1 MGFRLRRSWK
11 ADVSPGASGFLNS
24 MIEDKKPIVPP
35 HATSNIP
42 SAPPQTIKNQNDTES
57 GVSRG
62 DYPTSSRENRTSAC
76 LKWNFPEPPNTFAGG
91 PGNSNGGGGGG
102 TGGDLDFDELARRF
116 DQLKKK

>member
-57 GVSRG
+57 
-62 DYPTSSRENRTSAC
+62 E
-76 LKWNFPEPPNTFAGG
+76 WNFPEPPNTFAGG

>member
-1 MGFRLRRSWK
+1 MLLMSRRKTINLTDSK
-11 ADVSPGASGFLNS
+11 KKKCGSCKRSNSAKPSKNS

-42 SAPPQTIKNQNDTES
+42 SAPPQTMKNQNDTES
-57 GVSRG
+57 
-62 DYPTSSRENRTSAC
+62 E
-76 LKWNFPEPPNTFAGG
+76 WNFPEPPNTFAGG
-91 PGNSNGGGGGG
+91 PGNSNGGGGG